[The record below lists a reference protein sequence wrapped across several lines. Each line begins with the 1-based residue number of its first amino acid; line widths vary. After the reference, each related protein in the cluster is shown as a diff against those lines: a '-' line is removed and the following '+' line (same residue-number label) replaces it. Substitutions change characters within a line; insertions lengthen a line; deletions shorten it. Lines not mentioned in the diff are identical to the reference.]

1 MAGTYFRLLAV
12 ATVFACGALHRAD
25 AHDLRLTLPKHS
37 ELTPVQ
43 KLNRE
48 GVEAIRK
55 QQYDKARAFFLKA
68 YLYDPADPF
77 TLNNLGYVSE
87 LQGDLERALNFYKL
101 AAQQGTDASIDRS
114 NARQLEGRPMS
125 EALNNLKD
133 KPMQVNHMNVEAIQL
148 LAENRNAEA
157 DTLLRR
163 TLTLDPANSFT
174 LNNLGVAEESLGDYD
189 NALKNYGAAAQSHS
203 TEPVVITLDKSW
215 RGKPVSQMAAES
227 VQKLEKRLKATDSD
241 EARAALLS
249 VRGVSETNR
258 NDWQAARADF
268 LKAYALDPHSAF
280 SLNNLGY
287 VSEHD
292 GDMETAQFFYFKAQ
306 EAENARTRIGLAS
319 QASAEGQHLV
329 AVAADSDTK
338 VNTQIDQARLRRE
351 KEPAGDIEL
360 LRRDGTPVDTSPTP
374 QSAAPTVP
382 EAPKSSTNP
391 PAASTTPQA
400 PQSN

>member
-1 MAGTYFRLLAV
+1 MAGTYFKLLAV
-12 ATVFACGALHRAD
+12 AAVLACGTVPGASAR
-25 AHDLRLTLPKHS
+25 DLRITLPKHS

-77 TLNNLGYVSE
+77 TLNNLGYTSE
-87 LQGDLERALNFYKL
+87 LQGDLERAVNFYKL

-114 NARQLEGRPMS
+114 NARQLEGRPLS

-133 KPMQVNHMNVEAIQL
+133 KPMQVNHMNVEAIQM
-148 LAENRNAEA
+148 LAEDRNAEA
-157 DTLLRR
+157 DSLLRR

-189 NALKNYGAAAQSHS
+189 NALKNYDAAAQAHS
-203 TEPVVITLDKSW
+203 SEPIVITLNKSW
-215 RGKPVSQMAAES
+215 RGKPISQMAAES
-227 VQKLEKRLKATDSD
+227 AQKIEKRLKDTDSD
-241 EARAALLS
+241 EARAALLT
-249 VRGVSETNR
+249 VHGVSATNR

-292 GDMETAQFFYFKAQ
+292 GDIETAHFFYFKAQ
-306 EAENARTRIGLAS
+306 EAENARARVGLAS
-319 QASAEGQHLV
+319 QTSAEGQHLT
-329 AVAADSDTK
+329 AVAADSDSK
-338 VNTQIDQARLRRE
+338 VNTEINQLRRRRE
-351 KEPAGDIEL
+351 EEPAGDIEL
-360 LRRDGTPVDTSPTP
+360 LRRDGTPVDAPSTTQPSSPSAP
-374 QSAAPTVP
+374 AAP
-382 EAPKSSTNP
+382 EP